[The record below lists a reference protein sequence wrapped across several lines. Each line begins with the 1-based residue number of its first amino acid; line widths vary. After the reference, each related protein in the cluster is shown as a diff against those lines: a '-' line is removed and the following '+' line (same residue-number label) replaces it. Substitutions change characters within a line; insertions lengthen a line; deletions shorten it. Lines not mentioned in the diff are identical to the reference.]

1 MLISS
6 CRKEEIMK
14 NYESPRADL
23 LLSLSEEVMTD
34 TSLTIEENYNYDNE
48 DEGGIVI
55 EFN

>member
-14 NYESPRADL
+14 KYESPRADL
-23 LLSLSEEVMTD
+23 LLSLTEEVMTD
-34 TSLTIEENYNYDNE
+34 TSLTIADNYNYENG

>member
-1 MLISS
+1 
-6 CRKEEIMK
+6 MK